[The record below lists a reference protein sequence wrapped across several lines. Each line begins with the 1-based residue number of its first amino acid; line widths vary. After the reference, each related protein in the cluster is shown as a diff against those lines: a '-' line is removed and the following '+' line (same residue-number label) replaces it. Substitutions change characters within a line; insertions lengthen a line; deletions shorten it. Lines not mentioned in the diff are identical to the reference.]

1 MVDPLSEHAIAP
13 SGMNPAWVG
22 LDQFAEEHPEAIDPS
37 ATAIFTPEDFES
49 ASHHYSDPRL
59 DVDAPGQAD
68 APKYEASGRTPPSGQ
83 ASTGPQGRPEFALT
97 PAEPDSEQRAGADD
111 ASAPSASSGGTEKG
125 RSEENGTSEPGGGPA
140 LVVPAAEPSEAA
152 AETGEAST
160 RETPAD
166 NVAEGRDGAA
176 DAPGASAADDAA
188 PAASTSPTPDPAEA
202 GASQPLSLIHI

>member
-152 AETGEAST
+152 A
-160 RETPAD
+160 
-166 NVAEGRDGAA
+166 
-176 DAPGASAADDAA
+176 
-188 PAASTSPTPDPAEA
+188 
-202 GASQPLSLIHI
+202 

>member
-83 ASTGPQGRPEFALT
+83 ASTGPQGRPESALT

-111 ASAPSASSGGTEKG
+111 AARLPQ
-125 RSEENGTSEPGGGPA
+125 
-140 LVVPAAEPSEAA
+140 
-152 AETGEAST
+152 
-160 RETPAD
+160 
-166 NVAEGRDGAA
+166 
-176 DAPGASAADDAA
+176 AADDECS
-188 PAASTSPTPDPAEA
+188 PQGRQPHHASRGSSPYRR
-202 GASQPLSLIHI
+202 GHGSQKEQHEQVPG